1 MNREKAKSLLESF
14 VYDNYYYKEKLKEV
28 ESFKVDT
35 ENSLKRIQFLKQDN
49 SAMHN
54 LEQYVSNIFE
64 NQIQEENIILEI
76 LNKKQKIEMC
86 IEKMEQPFK
95 TVLYLRYIRF
105 LSFDDIGQRMF
116 YSTKRIYQL
125 HASAIDAFVD
135 VYNNHNPENMK
146 EL

>member
-35 ENSLKRIQFLKQDN
+35 ENSLKRIQSLKQDN

-64 NQIQEENIILEI
+64 NQIQEEKIILEI

-86 IEKMEQPFK
+86 IEKMEQPLR
-95 TVLYLRYIRF
+95 TILYLRYIRF
-105 LSFDDIGQRMF
+105 LSFDDIGQR
-116 YSTKRIYQL
+116 
-125 HASAIDAFVD
+125 
-135 VYNNHNPENMK
+135 ENMK